1 MVRIDPQDPTPP
13 FEQIR
18 AQIVAGTLDGSLP
31 AGTRIPTV
39 RGLAAE
45 LQVAAGTVAKA
56 YRRLE
61 EDGIIETRGRSGSV
75 IAAAG
80 DSSRQ
85 QIELLTHELVTRAR
99 QLGVTD
105 AQVRETFDAAL
116 AQLAAEH

>member
-18 AQIVAGTLDGSLP
+18 AQIVAGSLDGSLP

-45 LQVAAGTVAKA
+45 LEVAAGTVAKA

-75 IAAAG
+75 IAASG

-85 QIELLTHELVTRAR
+85 QIELLARELVTRAR

-105 AQVRETFDAAL
+105 AQVRDTLEATL
-116 AQLAAEH
+116 AQVRSEG